1 MTLCWAYRRKDAVA
15 AQAVNIPSVDGVRL
29 VAGPRSD
36 RFERLE
42 LLVLCEEDRGLAII
56 DMSTGYRY
64 WRRRQWAEL
73 RLWRSFMR
81 SVAFC
86 NTEYSLAGK
95 KEGGVIVD

>member
-15 AQAVNIPSVDGVRL
+15 AQAVNVPSVNGVRL
-29 VAGPRSD
+29 GAGARSD

-64 WRRRQWAEL
+64 WQRQSGKL

-81 SVAFC
+81 SVAFY

-95 KEGGVIVD
+95 KEGVIVD